1 MLSPDEDFSPAGA
14 KSGIMYAESFRSYKK
29 ILSDNP
35 DSPMYKR
42 IFEHFDTA
50 LFAPESASSTT
61 ILVDDGNY
69 DAEIAQFMSGLL
81 KDPVVADPPVAGVSE
96 AEAGADE
103 TLAHPL
109 PPVPVQSES
118 HVSIAVTSHIS
129 HTIAASSQISNIVH
143 SSVTLSPEHEEISP
157 PSIEEVSPP
166 SKEKGRPAPRK
177 KGGKALKPAA
187 EVPDDNTDAVPIKGG
202 RTTRQNKLV
211 PVEPPLDPP
220 GRTLRKRG

>member
-14 KSGIMYAESFRSYKK
+14 KSGIMYAESFKSYKK

-35 DSPMYKR
+35 NSPMYER
-42 IFEHFDTA
+42 IYAHFNTA
-50 LFAPESASSTT
+50 LFALESASSPTL
-61 ILVDDGNY
+61 LVDNGNY
-69 DAEIAQFMSGLL
+69 DTEIAQFNNELL
-81 KDPVVADPPVAGVSE
+81 MDPAVAGPPVAGVTK

-109 PPVPVQSES
+109 PSVPIQSES

-143 SSVTLSPEHEEISP
+143 SSVTLSPEQEEISP
-157 PSIEEVSPP
+157 PSIKEVPPP

-177 KGGKALKPAA
+177 KGAKASKPAA

-202 RTTRQNKLV
+202 RTTRQKTHAS
-211 PVEPPLDPP
+211 VEPPLDPP

>member
-1 MLSPDEDFSPAGA
+1 MLSPDKDFSPAGA

-50 LFAPESASSTT
+50 LFTPESTSSTT

-69 DAEIAQFMSGLL
+69 DTEIAQFMSGLL
-81 KDPVVADPPVAGVSE
+81 KDPVIADPPVAGVSE

-103 TLAHPL
+103 TLAHLL

-129 HTIAASSQISNIVH
+129 HTITASSQISNIIH
-143 SSVTLSPEHEEISP
+143 SSVTLSPEHKEISP
-157 PSIEEVSPP
+157 PS
-166 SKEKGRPAPRK
+166 KENGQPAPRK
-177 KGGKALKPAA
+177 KGGKALKLERRSLTITLMPSLSR
-187 EVPDDNTDAVPIKGG
+187 VDK
-202 RTTRQNKLV
+202 
-211 PVEPPLDPP
+211 PLD
-220 GRTLRKRG
+220 RTSSCP